1 MITFIDILSVNI
13 NRKIIL
19 VYISRENYNRKIK
32 NKKKIKQY
40 DDV

>member
-32 NKKKIKQY
+32 NEKKIKQY